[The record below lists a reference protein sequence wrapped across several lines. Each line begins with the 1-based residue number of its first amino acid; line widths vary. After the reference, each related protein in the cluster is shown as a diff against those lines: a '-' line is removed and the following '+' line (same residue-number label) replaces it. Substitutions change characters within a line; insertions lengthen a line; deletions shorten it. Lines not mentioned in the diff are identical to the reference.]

1 MGNFYVFLQ
10 IHFGSLAEL
19 IFYLPPV
26 ITAGIIF
33 WFARMIIQKIRL
45 RGDYK
50 ERRRTAILHEIILT
64 LFFCWCAFIF
74 CALLAEAYLTPFFM
88 KLYDGKNP
96 FKGMDLRPI
105 FGFPPNFV
113 PSIFRGDFDLE
124 HMLLNAVLFMPFGV
138 LVPFLMKKPTGSNK
152 TDFPEA
158 EQKQNASQQPAR
170 RNADFVLLKVTLM
183 GFAASFL
190 VEFVQYFVG
199 REPDIDDLIANTL
212 GAFLG
217 CLIFVLIRKL
227 FPKFTEKCRTAV
239 K

>member
-10 IHFGSLAEL
+10 IHFGSLAEF

-26 ITAGIIF
+26 TAAGIIF
-33 WFARMIIQKIRL
+33 WFARMIIQKIKL

-50 ERRRTAILHEIILT
+50 ELRRAAILHEIILT
-64 LFFCWCAFIF
+64 LFFCWCAFIS
-74 CALLAEAYLTPFFM
+74 CALLADLYLHPFLA

-105 FGFPPNFV
+105 IGGFPPNFV

-124 HMLLNAVLFMPFGV
+124 HMLLNTVLFMPFGV
-138 LVPFLMKKPTGSNK
+138 LTPFLMKRAN
-152 TDFPEA
+152 
-158 EQKQNASQQPAR
+158 
-170 RNADFVLLKVTLM
+170 LLKVTLF
-183 GFAASFL
+183 GFAASFF

-227 FPKFTEKCRTAV
+227 FPKFTEKCRTTV
-239 K
+239 KKSNPA